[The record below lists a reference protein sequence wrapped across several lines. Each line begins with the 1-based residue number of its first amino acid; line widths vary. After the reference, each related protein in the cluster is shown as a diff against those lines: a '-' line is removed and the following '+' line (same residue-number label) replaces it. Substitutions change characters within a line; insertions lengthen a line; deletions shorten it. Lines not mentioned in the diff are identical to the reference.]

1 MNRYAAYK
9 KQKKTNKN
17 KRKPNM
23 NRILYLSFIICHFSF
38 SPAGAQNDTLVINN
52 PRRVTVIS
60 SDSLQHVI
68 VNGKQGDDD
77 FVYQNTIRL
86 VDANYESNTSISRD
100 HWELIPSVKIGKK
113 SETAGGGHESHNV
126 VTAHLGVGFTCP
138 THVDERLEFS
148 TFKSWE
154 FFATIVQL
162 DHFFDRSERNF
173 ISLGLGIDWRNY
185 RMTDD
190 MLFTKAPDGNVT
202 VEKFP
207 LEFEPKFSRI
217 KVFSLTATLRY
228 EHDFGGGFAIGF
240 GPVFNYN
247 AYASIKTRY
256 KFLGDKILHME
267 HDIRQRPF
275 TIDWM
280 LNMRI
285 ASFPFYVKY
294 SNDDVLKDGG
304 VRFRSLSFGLYL

>member
-1 MNRYAAYK
+1 
-9 KQKKTNKN
+9 
-17 KRKPNM
+17 M
-23 NRILYLSFIICHFSF
+23 NRILLSFLICHFSF
-38 SPAGAQNDTLVINN
+38 SPTGAQNDTLIINN

-60 SDSLQHVI
+60 SDSLQRVI

-100 HWELIPSVKIGKK
+100 HWELIPSVKLGKK
-113 SETAGGGHESHNV
+113 NDEPAQRTHNEL
-126 VTAHLGVGFTCP
+126 TAHFGVGFTCP
-138 THVDERLEFS
+138 THVDERIDFS

-154 FFATIVQL
+154 IFATIVQW
-162 DHFFDRSERNF
+162 DHYMDPKSHNCL
-173 ISLGLGIDWRNY
+173 SLGLGIDWKNY

-202 VEKFP
+202 VERFP

-228 EHDFGGGFAIGF
+228 QYNFGDGFSIGF
-240 GPVFNYN
+240 GPVVNFNT
-247 AYASIKTRY
+247 YASIKTRY
-256 KFLGDKILHME
+256 KFLGDKIMHME
-267 HDIRQRPF
+267 KDIHQRPI

-280 LNMRI
+280 LNMSV
-285 ASFPFYVKY
+285 AGFPIYVKY
-294 SNDDVLKDGG
+294 SNDNVLKDGG
-304 VRFRSLSFGLYL
+304 VKFRSLSFGLYL

>member
-1 MNRYAAYK
+1 MK
-9 KQKKTNKN
+9 H
-17 KRKPNM
+17 
-23 NRILYLSFIICHFSF
+23 ILYLSLVVCHLSF
-38 SPAGAQNDTLVINN
+38 SPAAAQNDTLVINH
-52 PRRVTVIS
+52 PRKVTIVS
-60 SDSLQHVI
+60 SDSLQRVI

-77 FVYQNTIRL
+77 FTYQNTIRL
-86 VDANYESNTSISRD
+86 VDANYESKTSISRD
-100 HWELIPSVKIGKK
+100 HWELIPSVKVGRSK
-113 SETAGGGHESHNV
+113 SDTASYSRYSNV

-138 THVDERLEFS
+138 THVDERIDFS

-154 FFATIVQL
+154 FFATIAQW
-162 DHFFDRSERNF
+162 DHFLDRRERNF
-173 ISLGLGIDWRNY
+173 VSLGLGIDWRNY

-202 VEKFP
+202 VERFP

-247 AYASIKTRY
+247 AHASIKTRY
-256 KFLGDKILHME
+256 KFLGDKVKHE
-267 HDIRQRPF
+267 ESNIRQRPF

-280 LNMRI
+280 LNVRI
-285 ASFPFYVKY
+285 ADVPLYLKY

-304 VRFRSLSFGLYL
+304 VKFRSLSFGLYL

>member
-1 MNRYAAYK
+1 MNR
-9 KQKKTNKN
+9 
-17 KRKPNM
+17 M
-23 NRILYLSFIICHFSF
+23 LLSFIIYHLSF
-38 SPAGAQNDTLVINN
+38 SGVAAQTDTLVINY
-52 PRRVTVIS
+52 PKKVTIIS
-60 SDSLQHVI
+60 GDSLQHV
-68 VNGKQGDDD
+68 VVKGKQGDDD

-86 VDANYESNTSISRD
+86 VDANYESNVSISRE
-100 HWELIPSVKIGKK
+100 HWELIPSVKIGRRN
-113 SETAGGGHESHNV
+113 ESRQYSNAIS
-126 VTAHLGVGFTCP
+126 THLGVGFTCP
-138 THVDERLEFS
+138 TRVDERIDFS

-154 FFATIVQL
+154 FFATIVQW
-162 DHFFDRSERNF
+162 DHFFDRHERN
-173 ISLGLGIDWRNY
+173 ILSLGLGVDWRNY

-190 MLFTKAPDGNVT
+190 LLFTKAPDGNVI

-228 EHDFGGGFAIGF
+228 EHDFGDGFAIGF

-256 KFLGDKILHME
+256 KLLGDKVKHTE
-267 HDIRQRPF
+267 KNIRQRPV

-285 ASFPFYVKY
+285 ADVPFYVKY

-304 VRFRSLSFGLYL
+304 IKFRSLSFGLYL

>member
-1 MNRYAAYK
+1 MKY
-9 KQKKTNKN
+9 
-17 KRKPNM
+17 
-23 NRILYLSFIICHFSF
+23 ILSLFFISLFF
-38 SPAGAQNDTLVINN
+38 SPAWAQNDTLVINH

-60 SDSLQHVI
+60 SDSLQRVI

-100 HWELIPSVKIGKK
+100 HWELIPSVKLGKK
-113 SETAGGGHESHNV
+113 KSDGGSGQQRHTYNV
-126 VTAHLGVGFTCP
+126 LTAHFGVGFTCP
-138 THVDERLEFS
+138 THVDNRIDFS

-154 FFATIVQL
+154 IFATVVQW
-162 DHFFDRSERNF
+162 DHYMDPRSRNCL
-173 ISLGLGIDWRNY
+173 SLGLGIDWKNY

-190 MLFTKAPDGNVT
+190 MLFTKGRDGDVT
-202 VEKFP
+202 VERFP

-240 GPVFNYN
+240 GPVVNFNT
-247 AYASIKTRY
+247 YASIKTRY
-256 KFLGDKILHME
+256 KFLGDKVKHME
-267 HDIRQRPF
+267 KNIRQRPV

-280 LNMRI
+280 LNMRL
-285 ASFPFYVKY
+285 ASVPFYVKY